1 MSTVQKPRGEE
12 WLFGRIRSRLTL
24 LPDKLRGVIDHASS
38 IGWHECDDRYCVR
51 RERPT
56 DLVGNYLVI
65 FTLDGEGCAVINGT
79 EHLGVYVRYF
89 YGTTNDDFSNI
100 AEVYESY
107 IDRMPLRCIP
117 VADADFGNQICI
129 SLQDENYGKIYFWDH
144 ETMDTDYEE
153 KCYLTFNDMVL
164 LADSFEEF
172 LDKIIPFDTEVSTE
186 GEKSLF
192 DRIKKIFKR

>member
-1 MSTVQKPRGEE
+1 MVNVNLSDQMFNEE
-12 WLFGRIRSRLTL
+12 KFQAFCEKYGLIFPESHI
-24 LPDKLRGVIDHASS
+24 DFLRKYNDSEMDS
-38 IGWHECDDRYCVR
+38 
-51 RERPT
+51 
-56 DLVGNYLVI
+56 N
-65 FTLDGEGCAVINGT
+65 VINGI

-107 IDRMPLRCIP
+107 IDRMPLKCIP
-117 VADADFGNQICI
+117 VADADFGNQICM

-153 KCYLTFNDMVL
+153 KCHLTFNDMVL

-172 LDKIIPFDTEVSTE
+172 LDKIIPFDAEISTE
-186 GEKSLF
+186 EEKTLF
-192 DRIKKIFKR
+192 DRIKNIFKR